1 MKKIILTTL
10 NARYTHTSLALYYLK
25 SVLDEQNIFSEI
37 CEYNINQPRLDI
49 IEDILDKEPDII
61 AFSIY
66 IWNVEQIKPIIK
78 DLKRLRQDIT
88 IIVGGPE
95 VSYQSDKWLAEF
107 PQLDYIVTGAGEG
120 VISEIIKDSSGNM
133 KGIVPG
139 KAVSLSEISFP
150 YRNIEVEGKESR
162 YFYYETSRGCPFR
175 CAYCLSSRSDQKLQ
189 YRNLDKVYEELEYFI
204 KEGYRHVKLVDR
216 TFNANSERAR
226 AIWTKICELYQEY
239 PESNTGFHFEIHPQ
253 LLGIEDF
260 EILAEVPEER
270 FRFEMG
276 IQTLNE
282 EVGKIIHRIMDWEK
296 VSANILKIKNL
307 GNIHLHLDLIAGL
320 PGEDITSFAAG
331 FDRVMKLGCEH
342 LQLGF
347 LKILGGTEMESMV
360 EDYGIIYQSTAP
372 YHVMQTSKVSWQEM
386 SQIRKVESI
395 MDIYYNSGRYQT
407 SMEYILTEIKISAW
421 RLFWVLA
428 SYFSEQGLD
437 LRMRD
442 WEKCAWALKEYL
454 VRDQQ
459 IVEDVLLDALR
470 IDWCQQSRSHYY
482 PEFLR
487 HKKLDEAREKAYAI
501 LLTYKNQE
509 RKMQAA
515 QIRQA
520 IFFQSISGTYFQG
533 EILVFYGRPG
543 RKEVLKLEGKIIEH
557 RLDG

>member
-1 MKKIILTTL
+1 MKKLVLTTL
-10 NARYTHTSLALYYLK
+10 NARYTHTSLALYYL
-25 SVLDEQNIFSEI
+25 SAVLNEQDIRTEI
-37 CEYNINQPRLDI
+37 CEYNINQPRLDV
-49 IEDILDKEPDII
+49 IEDILSREPDII

-66 IWNVEQIKPIIK
+66 IWNVEQIKPIIA
-78 DLKRLRQDIT
+78 DLKRIKKTIT

-95 VSYQSDKWLAEF
+95 VSYHPQVWQKDF
-107 PQLDYIVTGAGEG
+107 PQIDYIVTGAGEG
-120 VISEIIKDSSGNM
+120 VIVEILADIDGSM

-139 KAVSLSEISFP
+139 KSVSLTEIPFP
-150 YRNIEVEGKESR
+150 YRNMEIEGKESR

-189 YRNLDKVYEELEYFI
+189 YRDMDKVFEELEYFI
-204 KEGYRHVKLVDR
+204 KEDYTHVKLVDR
-216 TFNANSERAR
+216 TFNASSERAR

-282 EVGKIIHRIMDWEK
+282 DVGKIIHRTMDWEK
-296 VSANILKIKNL
+296 VSANILKIKNM

-331 FDRVMKLGCEH
+331 FDRVMNLGSEH

-347 LKILGGTEMESMV
+347 LKILGGTEMENMV

-372 YHVMQTSKVSWQEM
+372 YQVMQTSNVSWQEM
-386 SQIRKVESI
+386 SQVRKVESI

-421 RLFWVLA
+421 RLFHGLA
-428 SYFSEQGLD
+428 NYYSEQGLD

-442 WEKCAWALKEYL
+442 WEKCARVLKEYL

-459 IVEDVLLDALR
+459 IVEEVLLDALR
-470 IDWCQQSRSHYY
+470 VDWCQLSRSHYY

-487 HKKLDEAREKAYAI
+487 HKKLDEAREKAYSI

-509 RKMQAA
+509 RKLEAA

-520 IFFQSISGTYFQG
+520 IFFQSVSDRYYPE

-543 RKEVLKLEGKIIEH
+543 RKEVLKLK
-557 RLDG
+557 RQLLVNSKT

>member
-25 SVLDEQNIFSEI
+25 VVLDEQNIFAEI

-49 IEDILDKEPDII
+49 IEDILSRKPDVI
-61 AFSIY
+61 AISIY

-78 DLKRLRQDIT
+78 DLKRIKEDIT
-88 IIVGGPE
+88 IIAGGPE
-95 VSYQSDKWLAEF
+95 VSYQPEIWRVEF

-120 VISEIIKDSSGNM
+120 VISEIIQDNSGLL

-139 KAVSLSEISFP
+139 KEVSLSDIPFP
-150 YRNIEVEGKESR
+150 YKNMEIEGKESR

-175 CAYCLSSRSDQKLQ
+175 CAYCLSSRDDQKLQ
-189 YRNLDKVYEELEYFI
+189 YRDLDKVFEELEFFI
-204 KEGYRHVKLVDR
+204 KEGYAHIKLVDR
-216 TFNANSERAR
+216 TFNAEGIRAR
-226 AIWTKICELYQEY
+226 AIWLKICELYCKY
-239 PESNTGFHFEIHPQ
+239 PGSQTGFHFEIHPG
-253 LLGIEDF
+253 LLGDEDF
-260 EILAEVPEER
+260 EILERVPEGR
-270 FRFEMG
+270 FRLEMG
-276 IQTLNE
+276 IQTLND
-282 EVGKIIHRIMDWEK
+282 EVGKLIHRTMNWEK
-296 VSANILKIKNL
+296 VSANILKLKML

-320 PGEDITSFAAG
+320 PGEDIDSLAAG
-331 FDRVMKLGCEH
+331 FDKVMQLGCKH

-347 LKILGGTEMESMV
+347 LKILGGTEMETMV
-360 EDYGIIYQSTAP
+360 EKFGIIYQNTAP
-372 YHVMQTSKVSWQEM
+372 YQVMQTAKVSWQEM

-407 SMEYILTEIKISAW
+407 SMKYALAELKISAW
-421 RLFWVLA
+421 KLFWGLA
-428 SYFSEQGLD
+428 IYFQEQDLD

-442 WEKCAWALKEYL
+442 WEKCGQALKDYL
-454 VRDQQ
+454 LSDRQ
-459 IVEDVLLDALR
+459 IEEEVLLDALR
-470 IDWCQQSRSHYY
+470 IDWCQISRSHYY

-520 IFFQSISGTYFQG
+520 IFFQSVSERYYPE

-543 RKEVLKLEGKIIEH
+543 KKQVLKLE
-557 RLDG
+557 LM

>member
-1 MKKIILTTL
+1 MKKVILTTI

-25 SVLDEQNIFSEI
+25 AVLDEQNIFSEV

-49 IEDILDKEPDII
+49 IEEILSKEPDII

-66 IWNVEQIKPIIK
+66 IWNVEQIKPIIA
-78 DLKRLRQDIT
+78 DLKRLKEKIT

-95 VSYQSDKWLAEF
+95 VSYQPEIWQRKF

-120 VISEIIKDSSGNM
+120 VITEILKDKEGRL

-139 KAVSLSEISFP
+139 KAVSLTEIPFP
-150 YRNIEVEGKESR
+150 YKNMKVEGKESR

-189 YRNLDKVYEELEYFI
+189 YRDLDKVYEELEYFI
-204 KEGYRHVKLVDR
+204 KEGYRHIKLVDR

-253 LLGIEDF
+253 LLDKEDF
-260 EILAEVPEER
+260 EILAEVPEGR
-270 FRFEMG
+270 FRFEIG

-282 EVGKIIHRIMDWEK
+282 EVGKIIHRTMDWEI
-296 VSANILKIKNL
+296 VSANILKLKNRC
-307 GNIHLHLDLIAGL
+307 NIHLHLDLIAGL

-331 FDRVMKLGCEH
+331 FDKVMKLGCEH

-347 LKILGGTEMESMV
+347 LKVLGGTEMESMV
-360 EDYGIIYQSTAP
+360 EEYGIIYQSTAP
-372 YHVMQTSKVSWQEM
+372 YQVMQTSKVNWQEM
-386 SQIRKVESI
+386 SQVRKVESI
-395 MDIYYNSGRYQT
+395 MDIYYNSGRYNS
-407 SMEYILTEIKISAW
+407 SMRFALVENKLSAW
-421 RLFWVLA
+421 KLFWGLA
-428 SYFSEQGLD
+428 SYFQQQGLD

-442 WEKCAWALKEYL
+442 WEKCSKVYWEYL
-454 VRDQQ
+454 MQESP
-459 IVEDVLLDALR
+459 IENEELLDHLR

-487 HKKLDEAREKAYAI
+487 HKKLDEAREKAYKI

-509 RKMQAA
+509 RKLEAA

-520 IFFQSISGTYFQG
+520 IFFQSVSERYHPE

-543 RKEVLKLEGKIIEH
+543 RKEILKLE
-557 RLDG
+557 LM